1 MGLVL
6 ISHSGTLVDGLRE
19 MVMQV
24 AGEDVAVATAGGTED
39 GRLGTSAPRI
49 AEALRSTLDVS
60 PEGVLVLFDL
70 GSAALSLELAAR
82 RPRSRRSGS
91 DTHQRS
97 PAGRRRGPRRGP
109 GQRRSVAGRGG
120 GCRRGRI
127 HDAQASAGSVM
138 PELTLLVADPAGLH
152 ARPAARFVQAA
163 SRFESRIVLRYGGRE
178 ADAKSLIA
186 LLGLTVR
193 PSSEI
198 VIAAEGPD
206 ADAAIAALAA
216 ELAPYLGAPDLVP

>member
-1 MGLVL
+1 
-6 ISHSGTLVDGLRE
+6 
-19 MVMQV
+19 
-24 AGEDVAVATAGGTED
+24 
-39 GRLGTSAPRI
+39 
-49 AEALRSTLDVS
+49 
-60 PEGVLVLFDL
+60 
-70 GSAALSLELAAR
+70 
-82 RPRSRRSGS
+82 
-91 DTHQRS
+91 
-97 PAGRRRGPRRGP
+97 
-109 GQRRSVAGRGG
+109 
-120 GCRRGRI
+120 
-127 HDAQASAGSVM
+127 M
-138 PELTLLVADPAGLH
+138 PELTILVVDPAGLH

-206 ADAAIAALAA
+206 AEAAIAALAA